1 LLGKKI
7 ITFNFEKNKKK
18 HFKII
23 QIMSI
28 FIIIIKLVKKIW
40 TKIYQNNK
48 ILINKK
54 KIIKDVKVL

>member
-1 LLGKKI
+1 MLGKKI

-40 TKIYQNNK
+40 TKISQNNK
-48 ILINKK
+48 ILINNK

>member
-1 LLGKKI
+1 MLGKKI

>member
-1 LLGKKI
+1 LLGKKT
-7 ITFNFEKNKKK
+7 ITFNFEKSKKK

-23 QIMSI
+23 QIISI

-40 TKIYQNNK
+40 TKITQNNK

-54 KIIKDVKVL
+54 KLIKDVKVQ

>member
-1 LLGKKI
+1 MLGKKI

-23 QIMSI
+23 QIISI

-40 TKIYQNNK
+40 TKIFQNNK